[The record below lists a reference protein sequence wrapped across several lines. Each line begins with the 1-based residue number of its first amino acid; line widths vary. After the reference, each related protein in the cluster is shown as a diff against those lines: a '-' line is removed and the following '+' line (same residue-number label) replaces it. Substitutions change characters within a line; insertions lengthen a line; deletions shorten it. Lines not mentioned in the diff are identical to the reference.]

1 MHTPLV
7 LPLLAVFL
15 FLSSPSKC
23 SLEREMT
30 VEVPAG
36 AEECFFESVE
46 QGQILEVEYQ
56 VIDGGQQ
63 NELEINFRILRPNG
77 VPLISEFRKSD
88 HTHRKAIDASGDY
101 KICFD
106 NSASHFHSKIVYFEV
121 VVESDGDDDA
131 DYFGSIEGIERGD
144 AAAGDYG
151 ADVKDIEEALRG
163 IRERMQRS
171 RHFQDQI
178 RNFEFRDRSIAEH
191 NYERVNFWSTV
202 QVLSMMIAGLIQ
214 VVLVRSL
221 FDEKSS
227 LHGLWKR
234 LC

>member
-1 MHTPLV
+1 
-7 LPLLAVFL
+7 
-15 FLSSPSKC
+15 
-23 SLEREMT
+23 MT

-63 NELEINFRILRPNG
+63 NELEINFKILRPNG

-106 NSASHFHSKIVYFEV
+106 NSASRFHSKIVYFEV
-121 VVESDGDDDA
+121 VVESEDDD
-131 DYFGSIEGIERGD
+131 DTDEFGGIEGLERGD
-144 AAAGDYG
+144 AGDYG
-151 ADVKDIEEALRG
+151 ADVKDIEETLRG
-163 IRERMQRS
+163 IKDRMQRS

-178 RNFEFRDRSIAEH
+178 RNFEFRDRSMAEH
-191 NYERVNFWSTV
+191 NYERVNFWSTM
-202 QVLSMMIAGLIQ
+202 QVVAMMTAGLIQ

-234 LC
+234 VC